1 MYVFILQKRN
11 FVVAIR
17 TLMQKVLEKVKKSPG
32 KSWKVLEFFESIFLV
47 GAMLS
52 VYHRN
57 KKHSLTQVVSM
68 VYTFGKGFLAAIFN
82 DLRDDSFQTE

>member
-52 VYHRN
+52 VTTGIKSIH
-57 KKHSLTQVVSM
+57 
-68 VYTFGKGFLAAIFN
+68 
-82 DLRDDSFQTE
+82 